1 MPPLTSAKKYNCLTC
16 APYKIYPLLMNKF
29 FVNVILFVT
38 ISSTAVSQI
47 QKITPAQHW
56 ADSVFNSLTDDQR
69 IAQLMVLRE
78 SSYTKNGPVY
88 YDSLIIDA
96 IKKYNIGGIVLFQG
110 GPVQQANFIN
120 YFQSIAKTPLM
131 VCIDAEWGLGMRQ
144 DSVIPLNH
152 QMMLGAVN
160 DTSIVSAYGK
170 LVGEQCKREG
180 IQVNFAPV
188 VDINNNPDNP
198 VINDRS
204 FGENKYKVAEYG
216 VTYMKAMQREGV
228 LACAKHFPG
237 HGDVSVDS
245 HLDLPVINKSMAQ
258 LDSLELYPFEQMFNA
273 GVGSV
278 MIAHLYIPAIDTTA
292 NTATSLSKKN
302 VTGLL
307 RNKLHYNGL
316 TFTDALG
323 MKGVAKYFPGGQIAA
338 QSLIA
343 GNDMLCLPED
353 VATSIAKIK
362 EAIDSN
368 KLRWDDVYAKCKK
381 VLEYK
386 YLYGSANVK
395 PIDTTNLVN
404 DLNSGTNNI
413 KKLVAENAI
422 TVLSK
427 KDKQFFPLDV
437 FNTKKDIAYIGIG
450 IDSANTFAKRLQDD
464 CHADAFYFNYKEDS
478 ARIPSTVELIKN
490 RYKSVVIGI
499 HNYNRYPSNN
509 FGISVYAMAL
519 VKQIQ
524 HNNKTI
530 IFDFGNPYALKN
542 FCDADNLVAC
552 YEDDSITQ
560 NAAVDIL
567 EGKIFT
573 KGTLPVTVCD
583 NYKYGSGIIS
593 KRIMPV
599 ATPASQGLNG
609 LQMMND
615 IDSIANLGIAGN
627 AYPGC
632 VILIA
637 RHGKIVFEK
646 AYGKY
651 NYDTPQPVNL
661 NSIYDMASVT
671 KICATTL
678 GVMKLYDQGKLR
690 LDKTLG
696 TYLPWVRKSDKKNLN
711 IKNILLHQAGL
722 VADVVFFK
730 KTVDPLTGKPLPQY
744 FRPDSSAKFSVRVA
758 QNLYLRTDYA
768 DSMNQSILDSKLLP
782 GNKYVYSD
790 NDFILMADVVKA
802 ISGLRID
809 KYVDKYFYKPMGLQS
824 IGFNPRNRFDTNLV
838 APTELDQYFR
848 YQHLHADVHDEGSAM
863 FGGDAGHAGLF
874 SNAEDIGAILQMFL
888 DGGSFKGK
896 QYIKPSTLKLFT
908 AYNSSISRRGIA
920 FDKPEKDNYTTTEAH
935 PYPSRFASPLTFGHT
950 GYTGTCIW
958 VDPKYDLVYVFLS
971 NRVNPVRSLD
981 LYRLNIRGA
990 IEDAVYKAMVPAIPE
1005 VIAREKS
1012 ESRK

>member
-1 MPPLTSAKKYNCLTC
+1 
-16 APYKIYPLLMNKF
+16 MNKF
-29 FVNVILFVT
+29 WITGFLLLT
-38 ISSTAVSQI
+38 ISSSTFSQV
-47 QKITPAQHW
+47 KKSMYAQHW
-56 ADSVFNSLTDDQR
+56 ADSVFNTLNDDQR

-78 SSYTKNGPVY
+78 SSYTKDGPVY
-88 YDSLIIDA
+88 YDSLIADA
-96 IKKYNIGGIVLFQG
+96 ITKYDIGGIVLFQG
-110 GPVQQANFIN
+110 GPVQQAKFIN

-131 VCIDAEWGLGMRQ
+131 VCIDGEWGLGMRQ

-160 DTSIVSAYGK
+160 DTSIISAYGK
-170 LVGEQCKREG
+170 LVGEQLKREG

-204 FGENKYKVAEYG
+204 FGENKYKVARYG
-216 VTYMKAMQREGV
+216 VTYMKAMQNEGV

-245 HLDLPVINKSMAQ
+245 HLDLPVINKSMQQ

-278 MIAHLYIPAIDTTA
+278 MIAHLYIPAIDSTT

-307 RNKLHYNGL
+307 RNKLNFQGL

-368 KLRWDDVYAKCKK
+368 RLSWNDIYEKCKK

-386 YLYGSANVK
+386 YLYGVADAK
-395 PIDTTNLVN
+395 PIDTTHLVN
-404 DLNSGTNNI
+404 DLNTGVNVM

-422 TVLSK
+422 TILSNN
-427 KDKQFFPLDV
+427 DKEFFPLTDED
-437 FNTKKDIAYIGIG
+437 KKIAYIGIG
-450 IDSANTFAKRLQDD
+450 IDSANTFASRLKDD
-464 CHADAFYFNYKEDS
+464 LKADAFYFDYQEDNL
-478 ARIPSTVELIKN
+478 RILSTVHLIKS
-490 RYKSVVIGI
+490 RYDAVVIGV
-499 HNYNRYPSNN
+499 HNYNRYPFNQ
-509 FGISVYAMAL
+509 FGISNYAL
-519 VKQIQ
+519 DLISQVQQ
-524 HNNKTI
+524 NNKTI
-530 IFDFGNPYALKN
+530 IVDFGNPYALKN
-542 FCDADNLVAC
+542 FCDASDLMAC
-552 YEDDSITQ
+552 YEDDSVTQ
-560 NAAVDIL
+560 NTAADIL
-567 EGKIFT
+567 EGKILA
-573 KGTLPVTVCD
+573 KGTLPVTVCSK
-583 NYKYGSGIIS
+583 YKYGSGILP
-593 KRIMPV
+593 KRIMPL
-599 ATPASQGLNG
+599 ATPAEEGING
-609 LQMMND
+609 LQMTQD
-615 IDSIANLGIAGN
+615 IDSIALEGITGD

-632 VILIA
+632 VVLIA
-637 RHGKIVFEK
+637 RHGKIIFEK

-651 NYDTPQPVNL
+651 NYDTPEPVNL

-671 KICATTL
+671 KICATSL

-711 IKNILLHQAGL
+711 IKKILLHQAGL
-722 VADVVFFK
+722 VADVVFYK
-730 KTVDPLTGKPLPQY
+730 NTVDPVTGKPLARY
-744 FRPDSSAKFSVRVA
+744 FRPDSSAKFNVRVA
-758 QNLYLRTDYA
+758 QNLYLRRDYA

-782 GNKYVYSD
+782 GENYVYSD

-809 KYVDKYFYKPMGLQS
+809 KYADKYFYKPMGLHS

-848 YQHLHADVHDEGSAM
+848 FQHLHADVHDEGSAM

-896 QYIKPSTLKLFT
+896 QYIKPSTLKLFS

-920 FDKPEKDNYTTTEAH
+920 FDKPQKDNYTTTDPH

-971 NRVNPVRSLD
+971 NRVNPERSTN
-981 LYRLNIRGA
+981 LYKYNIRGA
-990 IEDAVYKAMVPAIPE
+990 IQDAVYKAMVPALPE
-1005 VIAREKS
+1005 VVKREEWEKQQ
-1012 ESRK
+1012 ESAIEK